1 MTINELWNLT
11 LFVHGVVCAGAVI
24 QGLRG
29 R

>member
-1 MTINELWNLT
+1 MTINELWNLA
-11 LFVHGVVCAGAVI
+11 LFCHGVVCACAVI

>member
-1 MTINELWNLT
+1 MTINDLWNLT
-11 LFVHGVVCAGAVI
+11 LFVHGAICACAVI